1 MGKLHELLAVE
12 GELASRANDALKA
25 AKELFG
31 NPQKLMGQVRKY
43 RPLTED
49 GKTQPDEITNLST
62 TVALEVKPMFQAF
75 GAWMDAS
82 IQKEV
87 TNQATKATIELG
99 SEKFDL
105 PAPALLNLESKLANL
120 RSVMEAIPTN
130 DTTERW
136 EWDAETESYVSAPRT
151 TFRTE
156 KLPKAFV
163 AYEATDKHP
172 AQVQVFTEDVRVGE
186 WTTIIKSGMLSPS
199 QKRDM
204 MARLDKVIAAVKKAR
219 QRAND
224 IEVAEIHIA
233 DALLSY
239 IWE

>member
-12 GELASRANDALKA
+12 SELANRANDALKA
-25 AKELFG
+25 ARDVFTS
-31 NPQKLMGQVRKY
+31 PQKLIGQVRKY
-43 RPLTED
+43 RPMDENSK
-49 GKTQPDEITNLST
+49 GQPDEVTNLST
-62 TVALEVKPMFQAF
+62 TVEQEVKLLFAAF
-75 GAWMDAS
+75 GNWLDAS

-87 TNQATKATIELG
+87 TNQSTNAAIELG
-99 SEKFDL
+99 GETFGL

-120 RSVMEAIPTN
+120 RAVLEAIPTN

-136 EWDAETESYVSAPRT
+136 EWDKETEAYVSAPRI

-156 KLPKAFV
+156 KQPKAFV

-199 QKRDM
+199 RKRDV

-224 IEVAEIHIA
+224 IEVTEVRIA
-233 DALLSY
+233 DALMSY